1 MSDLLTHLAPALAAA
16 GISLAPVRL
25 EGLDGHFRLL
35 LEWNARM
42 NLTGVTDPQTAATI
56 HYLDAL
62 AALPHLQS
70 GKPVETWIDVGSG
83 GGFPGVPLATAWP
96 DQRFLLAESRMKK
109 ANFLQAVV
117 TELGFS
123 NRVAVFAG
131 RVERATFDAQVAPH
145 VARGTF
151 GVCARALEKMDRQMW
166 DLLKLP
172 GVRRAAFWLGA
183 DAARAAA
190 ANAPSGWRAEAH
202 MLPSG
207 DRRALAVF
215 RRSA

>member
-1 MSDLLTHLAPALAAA
+1 MSDLLTHLVPVLSTAD
-16 GISLAPVRL
+16 ISLSPVQL

-62 AALPHLQS
+62 AALKYLKA
-70 GKPVETWIDVGSG
+70 GKAVATWIDVGSG
-83 GGFPGVPLATAWP
+83 GGFPGFPLATAWEG
-96 DQRFLLAESRMKK
+96 QRFLLAESRMKK
-109 ANFLQAVV
+109 ANFLRAAVS
-117 TELGFS
+117 ELGLS
-123 NRVAVFAG
+123 DRVAVFAG

-151 GVCARALEKMDRQMW
+151 GVCARALEKMSRQMW

-183 DAARAAA
+183 DDAKAAA
-190 ANAPSGWRAEAH
+190 ANPPAGWRAEAH
-202 MLPSG
+202 ALPSG
-207 DRRALAVF
+207 ERRALAVF
-215 RRSA
+215 ARGG